1 MHHNLLLLH
10 AQACAIIVSIA
21 IFYMQTT
28 TDFPPLLNECS
39 KPNAQRALLPC
50 ILLPSSAALSAVL
63 LLLGA
68 AAIRADT
75 IGYWR
80 FEEGI
85 PPSPASG
92 SGSVLDSSGHG
103 LNATPF
109 GGPLYSSD
117 ISLDAAGIGSTRS
130 LQFDGQSQRLF
141 VADTAILQ
149 LTNSL
154 TIEAFFKP
162 EPILPGTAGVGLIL
176 FRGDNRPGLDP
187 YFLVFGPG
195 NQVSFGVQDAA
206 QNSASVQTTVPYD
219 KWVFV
224 AGTLDGA
231 TGQMKL
237 YVNGKL
243 VSSITTSVRPLAAL
257 DPAWS
262 PGLSMGCDPTGL
274 YGEYFHGWLDEIR
287 LSNVALSPDQFLVP
301 VSQQLAIRVSQVEL
315 SWFGSSGTNY
325 QAQYRSSLTTNIW
338 TNLGATL
345 VGADAVITLTDSVP
359 VGEPQRFYRVII
371 SP

>member
-1 MHHNLLLLH
+1 MQAATNLARILRKCPNH
-10 AQACAIIVSIA
+10 
-21 IFYMQTT
+21 
-28 TDFPPLLNECS
+28 
-39 KPNAQRALLPC
+39 KPRLALLYRIRAP
-50 ILLPSSAALSAVL
+50 LSAML

-68 AAIRADT
+68 AATRADT

-80 FEEGI
+80 FEEGT
-85 PPSPASG
+85 PPNPASG
-92 SGSVLDSSGHG
+92 SGTVRDSSGHG

-117 ISLDAAGIGSTRS
+117 VSSDAAGIGSTRS
-130 LQFDGQSQRLF
+130 LQLDGHTQRL
-141 VADTAILQ
+141 VVSDTAILQ

-154 TIEAFFKP
+154 SIEAFFKP
-162 EPILPGTAGVGLIL
+162 EPALPGTAGVGQIL

-187 YFLVFGPG
+187 YFLVFGPT
-195 NQVSFGVQDAA
+195 NLVSFAVNDAA

-219 KWVFV
+219 KWVFI

-231 TGQMKL
+231 SGQMKL

-243 VSSITTSVRPLAAL
+243 LASKTTSVRPLGAL

-262 PGLSMGCDPTGL
+262 PGLSMGCDPTGQ
-274 YGEYFHGWLDEIR
+274 YGEYFHGWIDEVR

-301 VSQQLAIRVSQVEL
+301 SSQPLEIRVSQVEL
-315 SWFGSSGTNY
+315 SWFGMSGTNY
-325 QAQYRSSLTTNIW
+325 QPQYRSSLTTNTW
-338 TNLGATL
+338 TDLGNALVGTDALITL
-345 VGADAVITLTDSVP
+345 VDPVP
-359 VGEPQRFYRVII
+359 AGKPQRFYRVII